1 MQIKS
6 IKLLPVHLTF
16 KQPFVS
22 AHETLTTR
30 DLVIVEVLDEYGNQ
44 GLGELDAF
52 VNPYYNAETLTTASW
67 IIKQIL
73 APKIKDLEFQKP
85 QEISN
90 CWQAVRS
97 NNLAKAALETA
108 IWAAFAQRQHQP
120 LRQVL
125 AQAAG
130 VNSRMHIRT
139 GISLGINNLAQTQAA
154 MSQALELG
162 YQKIKLKVH
171 GNNDLPKIAQLRQQ
185 FPQAPLMIDANG
197 SLQNTDTLAAT
208 IDDLN
213 LLMIEDPFAPS
224 DLKAAQKLQNQMQ
237 TPICFDEPI
246 TGVAAALN
254 ALAFD
259 QCRIIS
265 CKIGALGGFGPL
277 IQLIKAQQKFHF
289 PLWCGAMLEGGIGR
303 ALNLAAA
310 SLETFAFVSDIGET
324 RKYYQKD
331 LTLETFQLHHG
342 CFQLPTTSGLGVSL
356 LSQYQ
361 AQLAQTPSLI

>member
-73 APKIKDLEFQKP
+73 ASKIKDLEFQKP

-90 CWQAVRS
+90 CWQDVRG
-97 NNLAKAALETA
+97 NNLAK
-108 IWAAFAQRQHQP
+108 AAFAQRQHQP

-130 VNSRMHIRT
+130 VNSRTHIRT
-139 GISLGINNLAQTQAA
+139 GVSLGINNLAQTQAA

-224 DLKAAQKLQNQMQ
+224 DLRAAQKLQNQMQ

-246 TGVAAALN
+246 TSVAAALN

-277 IQLIKAQQKFHF
+277 IQLIKANKNSIFHF
-289 PLWCGAMLEGGIGR
+289 GV
-303 ALNLAAA
+303 ALCLKVVLA
-310 SLETFAFVSDIGET
+310 
-324 RKYYQKD
+324 
-331 LTLETFQLHHG
+331 
-342 CFQLPTTSGLGVSL
+342 GL
-356 LSQYQ
+356 
-361 AQLAQTPSLI
+361 